1 MVMEMVNIIF
11 FVLSSEYDEYDGLRW
26 FDLFIYHVVL

>member
-11 FVLSSEYDEYDGLRW
+11 FVFSSEYDGLRW